1 MLAAWP
7 LLIAVVARLPSCSWE
22 SGGAVTVAINITSFA
37 SPCATDSNSAE
48 KVRSHIR
55 LYLGGSPGFARSGWS
70 AACSSVTASISSP
83 RDLSPAGECSEC
95 RRSIFTWLKRR
106 SPTDRRMACPTTGGC
121 QASVLAGYWSAAFV
135 LLIAALSALYARRG
149 HARASPDPLPML
161 LATIRTDSALA
172 EETKPCHRPAAR
184 RRARRPAAKAPVA
197 ADASDGSSEA
207 DSDDECLERL
217 LQLHRS
223 PAHRV
228 ADATRTRSPTVA
240 AQPTQS
246 AASAKREPPEEAWDA
261 VATPR
266 KRTVASCAPA
276 ACPTEEPR
284 ALPDAGGT
292 ADASDDQ
299 LEDWGELYSAH
310 SKVRCAPGSY
320 SPNPNHSDTHAAL
333 CRCAGCFTQAQG
345 QAQSQRAHSR
355 AAPVLH

>member
-149 HARASPDPLPML
+149 TLEHRRIPCQCCWQLFGRILRSQRRPS
-161 LATIRTDSALA
+161 LATDQQHAGVPEGRRRR
-172 EETKPCHRPAAR
+172 RPLRLMQVTEAAR
-184 RRARRPAAKAPVA
+184 RTLTMSVLKDCFNYTAHPPTELPMQRARALLQWRRSLPSRRPALN
-197 ADASDGSSEA
+197 AS
-207 DSDDECLERL
+207 R
-217 LQLHRS
+217 
-223 PAHRV
+223 P
-228 ADATRTRSPTVA
+228 
-240 AQPTQS
+240 
-246 AASAKREPPEEAWDA
+246 KRPG
-261 VATPR
+261 TP
-266 KRTVASCAPA
+266 
-276 ACPTEEPR
+276 
-284 ALPDAGGT
+284 
-292 ADASDDQ
+292 
-299 LEDWGELYSAH
+299 
-310 SKVRCAPGSY
+310 
-320 SPNPNHSDTHAAL
+320 
-333 CRCAGCFTQAQG
+333 
-345 QAQSQRAHSR
+345 
-355 AAPVLH
+355 